1 MNCQQD
7 GELRLDE
14 PLEISMDY
22 GGWFNGIVTG
32 QEDHRDTFRFL
43 SAMSIDENKKF
54 EDLLKLWCEYYRFHR
69 NKVVYYWYDHT
80 ALDRDARTEEYPVIV
95 MRVLASYG
103 WSVIEMFIGHQPSGD
118 DRYRF
123 MGYLHGGGHEN
134 LPTVLYH
141 RHHCKYL
148 VISLNNANQRQGR
161 DGVVKD
167 KRDEQKHD
175 NDQRTKTHLRE
186 EDRSEGKEWGRTGRV
201 QG

>member
-1 MNCQQD
+1 
-7 GELRLDE
+7 
-14 PLEISMDY
+14 
-22 GGWFNGIVTG
+22 
-32 QEDHRDTFRFL
+32 
-43 SAMSIDENKKF
+43 
-54 EDLLKLWCEYYRFHR
+54 
-69 NKVVYYWYDHT
+69 
-80 ALDRDARTEEYPVIV
+80 

-175 NDQRTKTHLRE
+175 IDQRTTTHFPDAHDTLLMGKYAHRTLPMTQIGRASRRE
-186 EDRSEGKEWGRTGRV
+186 RV
-201 QG
+201 GQYV